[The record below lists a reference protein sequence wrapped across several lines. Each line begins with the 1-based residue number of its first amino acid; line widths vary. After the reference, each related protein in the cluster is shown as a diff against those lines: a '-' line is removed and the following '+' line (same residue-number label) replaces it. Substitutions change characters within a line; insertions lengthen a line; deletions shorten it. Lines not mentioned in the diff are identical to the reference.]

1 MQEQKY
7 ASCVGYGKDL
17 WNVAWHFFLT
27 FLALDREIDT
37 VGVAPASRDSGY
49 LAIIIHHRAKRA
61 NKAKALREDTA
72 DLVICRASDFRGSMG
87 WLTDLFDTI

>member
-27 FLALDREIDT
+27 FLALDREID
-37 VGVAPASRDSGY
+37 
-49 LAIIIHHRAKRA
+49 
-61 NKAKALREDTA
+61 
-72 DLVICRASDFRGSMG
+72 RGRTSI
-87 WLTDLFDTI
+87 T